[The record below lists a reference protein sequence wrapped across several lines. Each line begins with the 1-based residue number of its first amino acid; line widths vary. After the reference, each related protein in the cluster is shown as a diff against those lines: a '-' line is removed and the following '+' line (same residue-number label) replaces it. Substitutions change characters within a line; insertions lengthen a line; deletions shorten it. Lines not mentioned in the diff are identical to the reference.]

1 VSEQL
6 DQLPRTLHT
15 SNLTG
20 MIKPGEM
27 ENAEAGLT
35 NNEMVLGGAK
45 TKKVWWLW
53 KLKDMF
59 KRYYVP
65 KAANREGIYR

>member
-1 VSEQL
+1 
-6 DQLPRTLHT
+6 
-15 SNLTG
+15 